1 MILLQSQPCKEKTVP
16 QKVEVPKNTKTEIV
30 FSPNWLH
37 RVQDALLSSPSKTWQ
52 IVSKQGVKIRALFG
66 DDGGVSFSD
75 VPTEIDFPIVVEPV
89 PDEVIREEQLE
100 QIEKEELLQI
110 QLEEELLAEM
120 IRLSELEEKD
130 AQDSALNP
138 TIPASSALA
147 PSAAFAQLSSTGPGS
162 AGDVGVMGAMGDVYG
177 SLAVPA

>member
-1 MILLQSQPCKEKTVP
+1 M
-16 QKVEVPKNTKTEIV
+16 
-30 FSPNWLH
+30 
-37 RVQDALLSSPSKTWQ
+37 LSSPSKTWQ

-75 VPTEIDFPIVVEPV
+75 VPTEIDFPIVVEPL

-100 QIEKEELLQI
+100 QIEKGELLQL

-130 AQDSALNP
+130 AQNSALNS

-147 PSAAFAQLSSTGPGS
+147 PSAALRS
-162 AGDVGVMGAMGDVYG
+162 
-177 SLAVPA
+177 

>member
-1 MILLQSQPCKEKTVP
+1 MLLQSQPCKKTVP
-16 QKVEVPKNTKTEIV
+16 QKVEVPKPKNIKTEIAY
-30 FSPNWLH
+30 SPNWLH
-37 RVQDALLSSPSKTWQ
+37 RVQDALLSSPSKNWQ

-66 DDGGVSFSD
+66 DDGGVEFSD

-89 PDEVIREEQLE
+89 SEEVIRQELLE
-100 QIEKEELLQI
+100 QIAKEELLQL

-130 AQDSALNP
+130 AQDSALNS

-147 PSAAFAQLSSTGPGS
+147 PSAALRS
-162 AGDVGVMGAMGDVYG
+162 
-177 SLAVPA
+177 